1 MQFLKTLFWIVLT
14 VIAVAFAFKN
24 WTPVQVLL
32 WGNIVVDVKLPILL
46 LTVFLLGLTPMFI
59 LHRATRWRL
68 RRKLEHVQRA
78 LGEVHAADDGVGT
91 PPDRGPILPPGAI
104 PIAVPPAV

>member
-1 MQFLKTLFWIVLT
+1 MQFLKTLFWIFLT

-24 WTPVQVLL
+24 WTSAEVLL
-32 WGNIVVDVKLPILL
+32 WGNIVVEVKLPILL
-46 LTVFLLGLTPMFI
+46 FAAFLLGLVPMFI

-68 RRKLEHVQRA
+68 RRRLEHAQRA
-78 LGEVHAADDGVGT
+78 LGDTTVVEAAPVPT
-91 PPDRGPILPPGAI
+91 HEPMMPPGAA

>member
-24 WTPVQVLL
+24 WTPVTVLL

-46 LTVFLLGLTPMFI
+46 FAAFLLGLLPMFV
-59 LHRATRWRL
+59 LHRASRWRL
-68 RRKLEHVQRA
+68 RRKLDHVERSLA
-78 LGEVHAADDGVGT
+78 ETRLAETDAA
-91 PPDRGPILPPGAI
+91 PAEREPALPPGAT
-104 PIAVPPAV
+104 PMAVPPAL

>member
-1 MQFLKTLFWIVLT
+1 MQFLKTLFWIVVT

-24 WTPVQVLL
+24 WTSVEVLL
-32 WGNIVVDVKLPILL
+32 WGNIVVEVKLPILL
-46 LTVFLLGLTPMFI
+46 LAAFLLGMVPMFI

-68 RRKLEHVQRA
+68 RRRLENAQRA
-78 LGEVHAADDGVGT
+78 LGDAILPEPSPET
-91 PPDRGPILPPGAI
+91 SDRPIMPPGAA

>member
-24 WTPVQVLL
+24 WNPVPLYL
-32 WGNIVVDVKLPILL
+32 WGDIVAYVKLPILL
-46 LTVFLLGLTPMFI
+46 LVAFLIGLLPMFV

-68 RRKLEHVQRA
+68 RRRLEDVRRE
-78 LGEVHAADDGVGT
+78 LGEARTVDAAPVTDE
-91 PPDRGPILPPGAI
+91 PLLPPGAA

>member
-24 WTPVQVLL
+24 WNPVTIFL
-32 WGNIVVDVKLPILL
+32 WGNIVADVKLPILL
-46 LTVFLLGLTPMFI
+46 LGAFLLGLLPMFV

-68 RRKLEHVQRA
+68 RRRLEDTRRE
-78 LGEVHAADDGVGT
+78 LSEVRSAETGPTLDVAA
-91 PPDRGPILPPGAI
+91 LPPGAV

>member
-24 WTPVQVLL
+24 WAPVEVLL
-32 WGNIVVDVKLPILL
+32 WGNIVVEVKLPILL
-46 LTVFLLGLTPMFI
+46 LAAFLLGLVPMFI

-68 RRKLEHVQRA
+68 RRRLENAQRA
-78 LGEVHAADDGVGT
+78 ISDNLMPDAAASAPEGA
-91 PPDRGPILPPGAI
+91 LPPGAV